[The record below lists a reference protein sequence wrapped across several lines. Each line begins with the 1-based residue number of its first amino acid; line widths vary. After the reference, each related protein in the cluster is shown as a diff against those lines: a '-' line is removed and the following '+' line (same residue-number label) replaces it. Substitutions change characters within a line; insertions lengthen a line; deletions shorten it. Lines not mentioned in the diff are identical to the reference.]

1 MIELLLQTGLN
12 ALFAAA
18 YLSLVAVGLVLIF
31 GVMGVINFA
40 HGELFMLG
48 AYVVVALYT
57 NLQMPFFLVV
67 AIGLIFVG
75 LVGILMEMTMFHPLR
90 DNPLGG
96 LVASIGFLM
105 VIQALI
111 ILGFGVRMEHV
122 PPVTQDVIVISEKV
136 RLPVQRLFVILSA
149 LVCLSALWLFLK
161 RTKFGWALRASAQ
174 DPEAAMLQGISTRTV
189 SIIALFIGAAL
200 AGVAGSVAAPVI
212 SISPVIGHSVI
223 VSAFIVII
231 VGGIGSLEGAVLASA
246 TYAFIHTV
254 ITTFVDGVI
263 ADIVGLSLMLMV
275 LIVKPTGMFGTQ
287 DRV

>member
-1 MIELLLQTGLN
+1 MQTGLN

-57 NLQMPFFLVV
+57 NLQLPFFLVV

-75 LVGILMEMTMFHPLR
+75 LVGILMEITMFHPLR

-122 PPVTQDVIVISEKV
+122 PPVTQDVIIISEKV

-149 LVCLSALWLFLK
+149 LVYLSALWLFLK

-275 LIVKPTGMFGTQ
+275 LIIKPTGMFGTQ